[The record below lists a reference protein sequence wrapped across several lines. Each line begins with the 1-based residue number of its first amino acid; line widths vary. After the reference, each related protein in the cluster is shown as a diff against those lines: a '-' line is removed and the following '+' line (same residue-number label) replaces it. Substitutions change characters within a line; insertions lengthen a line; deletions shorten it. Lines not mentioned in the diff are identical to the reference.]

1 MFGWRLC
8 PERIWY
14 SCITWQSSISISS
27 KIIRI
32 YKIIIII
39 ILMLMFS
46 IRSLPKNRFDMIFLM
61 IMISMLTSL
70 IFSARFSM
78 IFIATSLPVSNSV
91 ALIQHH
97 QDLPSL
103 DQGRGTY
110 FNLRDENFF
119 LSISCFE
126 TRMKTKISFFQSHAS
141 RWEREFLSFSL
152 VFEAR
157 TRISFNLRLRD
168 ENVNQDWDNSQE
180 NFRECNF

>member
-97 QDLPSL
+97 QELPSL

-126 TRMKTKISFFQSHAS
+126 TRTSISSSLMLWDENKNA
-141 RWEREFLSFSL
+141 FLGLSL
-152 VFEAR
+152 VVTWAG
-157 TRISFNLRLRD
+157 
-168 ENVNQDWDNSQE
+168 
-180 NFRECNF
+180 